1 MSKFEVGR
9 ITLSGTID
17 AGITQTVTFQLN
29 YTDPVVIVY
38 KADNNTGFS
47 AGRARNVSGSSANI
61 FHEEPDNGNG
71 STNTFTYLV
80 AESGS
85 YEIDGYQIE
94 AGTVSSSAQTQS
106 SQSETVNFQQA
117 FSSTPVVLHGL
128 QSYNNN
134 EFMSTSALSVS
145 SSSFSFGL
153 ENLETGASSVTETL
167 GYFAIDEVSNG
178 GTIDGNVFETKRTSN
193 SVTDNSYT
201 VNFSQSYSSAPDV
214 IAAGQL
220 VDGGDGY
227 VTVGTGVTSTSSHA
241 FFVHEDR
248 RSDSETGHT
257 TEVIGYLV
265 IEQGAF
271 VGQTT
276 GPTNVSIDNS
286 IEDELTISWSQ
297 TNANDA
303 YNIYRSNSSGSQ
315 TSDYTQIATVGAT
328 SFIDTNLEDG
338 ERYYYRIS
346 AENIGPV
353 AESNLELW
361 YPFED
366 GTADDKSNT
375 EANGSV
381 FGATYNSSGGPQ
393 NKGAYSF
400 DGSNDYIALP
410 YNLSQ
415 SSIGSFT
422 VTAWVKVPSNGGDWA
437 ILDFDRSEYFTAAAG
452 VPNGSASG
460 EGDRIGFHTADSGS
474 NISDM
479 WSNVSIRDNTWKH
492 IAWRFDDNANQKAIF
507 IDGVLDSTQSENSV
521 GNGVTRYGYIGDGSE
536 SSSFNSSKN
545 DNYYEGDA
553 TDIRFYNISLSDT
566 QIQNIYNNT
575 S

>member
-9 ITLSGTID
+9 VTLSGTID
-17 AGITQTVTFQLN
+17 SGTTETVSFQLS
-29 YTDPVVIVY
+29 YTNPVVIVY
-38 KADNNTGFS
+38 KADDNTGFS
-47 AGRARNVSGSSANI
+47 AGRARNVTSTSAEI
-61 FHEEPDNGNG
+61 FHEEPDNGSG
-71 STNTFTYLV
+71 SSNTFTYLV

-85 YEIDGYQIE
+85 YDIDGYHIE
-94 AGTVSSSAQTQS
+94 AGTISSSAQTQS
-106 SQSETVNFQQA
+106 SQSETVNFQQS

-178 GTIDGNVFETKRTSN
+178 GTIDGNIFETKITSN
-193 SVTDNSYT
+193 SVGDNSYT
-201 VNFSQSYSSAPDV
+201 VNFAQSYSTPPDV

-227 VTVGTGVTSTSSHA
+227 VTVGTGVSGTSSHA
-241 FFVHEDR
+241 FFAHEDTIG
-248 RSDSETGHT
+248 DSEVGHT
-257 TEVIGYLV
+257 TEVIGYIV
-265 IEQGAF
+265 IEQGSF
-271 VGQTT
+271 VGQPA
-276 GPTNVSIDNS
+276 GPTNVSIDNNV
-286 IEDELTISWSQ
+286 EDELTISWNQ
-297 TNANDA
+297 TNPDDS
-303 YNIYRSNSSGSQ
+303 YNVYRSNTSGSQ
-315 TSDYTQIATVGAT
+315 ISDYTKISTIGTT
-328 SFIDTNLEDG
+328 SFTDTNLEDG
-338 ERYYYRIS
+338 EKYFYRVTS
-346 AENIGPV
+346 EQIGPV

-366 GTADDKSNT
+366 GTADDKSST
-375 EANGSV
+375 GANGSV
-381 FGATYNSSGGPQ
+381 FGATYDSSGGPK

-410 YNLSQ
+410 YDLNQ

-452 VPNGSASG
+452 IPNGSANG
-460 EGDRIGFHTADSGS
+460 EGDRIGFHTADSGNS
-474 NISDM
+474 ISDM
-479 WSNVSIRDNTWKH
+479 WSNASVRDNTWKH
-492 IAWRFDDNANQKAIF
+492 IAWRFDDSANEKAIF
-507 IDGVLDSTQSENSV
+507 IDGVLDSTQTENSV
-521 GNGVTRYGYIGDGSE
+521 GNGTTRYGFIGDGSE
-536 SSSFNSSKN
+536 ASSFDGSKN
-545 DNYYEGDA
+545 DLYYEGDT
-553 TDIRFYNISLSDT
+553 TDIRFYNISLSNS
-566 QIQNIYNNT
+566 QIQEIYNNT